1 MLAEMAS
8 NLVILK
14 WFSIIELMAGEM
26 IHIIMLAEMAC
37 NLLIL
42 KWFSIIQFM
51 VEEIDDPYDHDGSI
65 LLSY

>member
-1 MLAEMAS
+1 
-8 NLVILK
+8 
-14 WFSIIELMAGEM
+14 M